1 MEAEG
6 KGGLPPFIFSLSRKL
21 SSRPIKKFITVISR
35 CTLFYFYPLS
45 QGPFLLCFFL
55 LSTLNEEKE
64 TNSTYVDHLLFLGRG
79 ALR

>member
-1 MEAEG
+1 MN
-6 KGGLPPFIFSLSRKL
+6 GGLPSPPFIFSLSRKL
-21 SSRPIKKFITVISR
+21 SSRPIKKFISVISR

-64 TNSTYVDHLLFLGRG
+64 TYGTYVDHHLFVGRG